1 MSAKGTAA
9 KPALFSESAM
19 ARARAGGPPAAAG
32 SAEPYYGIPFLKRP
46 TWKWQI
52 ASYFFLDGIAGA
64 SFALAALSGQIAP
77 EGSGGADAAALR
89 RAGFETALAALL
101 PCPAL
106 LIWDLGRPMRFLHML
121 RVWKPGSPMNLG
133 SWLLT
138 SFSAVCG
145 IGAVH
150 AMGQAG
156 VLGPLSPLARKL
168 PMRAVSAAGLPLAL
182 GMTGYGGVLLAATS
196 VPVWNQSPWLG
207 GIFVA
212 SSFGGAAET
221 VRLHLTTRHQDT
233 PPLNRV
239 LGRIANAARAAET
252 ALLLAHCLRS
262 GRAGRALWWGR
273 RGLQLWAGIGA
284 GWAAA
289 ALMPSPKSL
298 SARDAGVR
306 RSLKKR
312 AIRAGLLGLAGAFL
326 VRWAIVHAG
335 HEASDDTAAARAAT
349 RPTRIA
355 PGWQSPGRV

>member
-1 MSAKGTAA
+1 MSAKVPAA
-9 KPALFSESAM
+9 KTAMFSESSM
-19 ARARAGGPPAAAG
+19 ARAQGSAMAPAQGA
-32 SAEPYYGIPFLKRP
+32 AEPYYGVPFLKRP

-52 ASYFFLDGIAGA
+52 AGYFFLDGIAGA
-64 SFALAALSGQIAP
+64 AFALAALSGRIAP
-77 EGSGGADAAALR
+77 DAAGGDDAAALR
-89 RAGFETALAALL
+89 RAGFETSLAALL
-101 PCPAL
+101 PCPVL

-121 RVWKPGSPMNLG
+121 RVWKPSSPMNLG

-138 SFSAVCG
+138 TFGGVAS

-168 PMRAVSAAGLPLAL
+168 PMRAISAAGLPLAL

-212 SSFGGAAET
+212 SSFSAAAET
-221 VRLHLTTRHQDT
+221 IRLHLTTRHQDT
-233 PPLNRV
+233 PPLHRA
-239 LGRIANAARAAET
+239 LSRIANAAKAAET
-252 ALLLAHCLRS
+252 GLLLAHGLRS

-273 RGLQLWAGIGA
+273 RGLQLGAGIGA

-289 ALMPSPKSL
+289 ALMPSPNSL
-298 SARDAGVR
+298 SARDTGVQ
-306 RSLKKR
+306 RSRKRR
-312 AIRAGLLGLAGAFL
+312 AIRAGLWGLAGAFL

-335 HEASDDTAAARAAT
+335 HEASDDTSAARAAS
-349 RPTRIA
+349 RPSRKA
-355 PGWQSPGRV
+355 PGWQPPRAG